1 MASVHPETKSVVYVT
16 KVSAVQSLM
25 ERFPQSEYT
34 QSPLVNRESVMMKE
48 EWKISLF
55 LGKDKLINNKRC
67 PRHLG

>member
-1 MASVHPETKSVVYVT
+1 MPLPQITASVHPETKSVVYVT

-48 EWKISLF
+48 E
-55 LGKDKLINNKRC
+55 
-67 PRHLG
+67 